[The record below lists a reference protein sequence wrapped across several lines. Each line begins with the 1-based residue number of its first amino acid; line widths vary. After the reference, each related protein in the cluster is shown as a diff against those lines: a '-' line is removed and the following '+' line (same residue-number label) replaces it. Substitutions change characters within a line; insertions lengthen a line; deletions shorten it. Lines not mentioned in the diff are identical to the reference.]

1 MRYESDGDVKTRLHN
16 TVVVSEGRP
25 CLVISVENRHEVIVQ
40 DLENGNHTRVKVV
53 DLDLDPSH
61 APLGYVI
68 NDGEVMLAMR
78 KPTRR
83 YKQGL
88 CGDNLVV
95 QGVLD
100 KGAERRLGRLHY
112 ASRAIGRTMLGKYPS
127 IEVAF
132 QKTRRGE
139 DRIVPFHRDWAVANH
154 DDELC
159 LVFRGEVVG
168 YVLDE
173 SIKLLPERFY
183 LKESLEVALV

>member
-1 MRYESDGDVKTRLHN
+1 MRYESEGDVKTRLHN
-16 TVVVSEGRP
+16 TVVVSAGRP

-40 DLENGNHTRVKVV
+40 DLEDGNHSRVKVV

-68 NDGEVMLAMR
+68 NDGDVLIAMR

-88 CGDNLVV
+88 SGENLVV
-95 QGVLD
+95 QPVLE
-100 KGAERRLGRLHY
+100 KAAERRLGRLHY
-112 ASRAIGRTMLGKYPS
+112 ASKSIGRTMLGKYPS
-127 IEVAF
+127 IEEAF
-132 QKTRRGE
+132 QKTRKGQA
-139 DRIVPFHRDWAVANH
+139 RIVPFNRDWAVANH
-154 DDELC
+154 EDELC

-173 SIKLLPERFY
+173 SVKLLPERFY